1 MIRILA
7 LVLVIGLLV
16 PALASADKSF
26 SKGTGET
33 WDCSQDP
40 VVRIST
46 NKGTFGLLGECKS
59 VSVSGTKNAVSIASV
74 TKLAVS
80 GSDNVVEVDEAGAIN
95 ASGIRNAVKWKK
107 AKTGDK
113 PKISK
118 SGSGVHVDQ
127 AK

>member
-1 MIRILA
+1 MIRIIT
-7 LVLVIGLLV
+7 LVLVLA

-59 VSVSGTKNAVSIASV
+59 VSVSGNKNAVSIASV
-74 TKLAVS
+74 TKLSVS
-80 GSDNVVEVDEAGAIN
+80 GSDNVVEVDEAGAIS